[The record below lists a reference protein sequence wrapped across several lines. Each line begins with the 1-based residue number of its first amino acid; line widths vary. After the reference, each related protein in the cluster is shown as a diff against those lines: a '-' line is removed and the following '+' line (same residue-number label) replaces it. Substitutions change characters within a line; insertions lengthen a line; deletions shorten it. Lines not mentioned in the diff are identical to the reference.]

1 MQATS
6 SLGQNIADDIKG
18 SIPISS
24 QQNIP
29 GTSSLSTGQAPY
41 QSFSGI
47 QEKSPLGFQQQPLQ
61 GQQFQQNLPAQQY
74 SNLQG
79 QQNLQNQ
86 QYSNLQGQQ
95 NLQNQQQYSNLQG
108 QQQMGYQQGLS
119 SQQFDQQNLQNQQQF
134 LPQQQSLE
142 SQKFLNQQQ
151 PFQQWFPQQQKYT
164 QQSFLQQ
171 GQLLPA
177 TQIQV
182 APAIL
187 EHKDFAPIV
196 HERIRREEVE
206 EIHPVIHRERE
217 KTEIHKITQPVH
229 TSAVLGVVTE
239 EATLPAKFSEMR
251 TPSMLPPANILPRRE
266 ELTAQKM
273 RVESAPVVIETERK
287 KIIEEVTPLVYREV
301 VEPHLTKLT
310 QPIYERIVEGDV
322 YVSEIRPAQVMATS
336 MECSTA
342 IPLQQSTQFVQQT
355 QNVPV
360 QIPVVHQMPILTKNL
375 EFADT
380 YVKEGIPITTT
391 NRGLFGRRAV

>member
-86 QYSNLQGQQ
+86 P
-95 NLQNQQQYSNLQG
+95 QYSNLQG

-342 IPLQQSTQFVQQT
+342 IPLQQTTQFVQT
-355 QNVPV
+355 QNVPL
-360 QIPVVHQMPILTKNL
+360 QIPVVQQMPILTKNL
-375 EFADT
+375 EFAET
-380 YVKEGIPITTT
+380 FVKEGIPITTT
-391 NRGLFGRRAV
+391 SNRGLFGRRAV